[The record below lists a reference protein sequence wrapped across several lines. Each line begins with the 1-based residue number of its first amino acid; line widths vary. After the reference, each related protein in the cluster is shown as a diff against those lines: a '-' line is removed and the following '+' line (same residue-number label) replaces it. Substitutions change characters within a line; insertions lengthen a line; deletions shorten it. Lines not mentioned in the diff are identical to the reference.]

1 MRFFL
6 CKDDDDKKIFSYS
19 GEFDGYKFNSKK
31 EKNLMQVSHITVVN
45 PQMIDSILSLKFNK
59 RFNKLLKYIN
69 FILNSDDND
78 STNIAIALNEVELL
92 RSILLNRY
100 QKFLNQEKEE
110 LFLRKLRIVE
120 NELRLKEVMLL
131 ANENTYLEQKG
142 KGR

>member
-6 CKDDDDKKIFSYS
+6 CKDNDEKKLFSYS

-131 ANENTYLEQKG
+131 ANENTYLEQKE

>member
-6 CKDDDDKKIFSYS
+6 CKDNDEKKLFIYS

-45 PQMIDSILSLKFNK
+45 PRMIDSILSVKFNK

-69 FILNSDDND
+69 YLLNSDDSD
-78 STNIAIALNEVELL
+78 SSNIAIALNEVALL
-92 RSILLNRY
+92 RGILLNRY

-120 NELRLKEVMLL
+120 NELRLKEVMIL
-131 ANENTYLEQKG
+131 ANENSYDEEKG
-142 KGR
+142 KSR

>member
-69 FILNSDDND
+69 FILNSDDSD

-100 QKFLNQEKEE
+100 QKFLNQEKEG

-131 ANENTYLEQKG
+131 ANENTYLEQKE

>member
-6 CKDDDDKKIFSYS
+6 CKDDDDKKLFSYS

-131 ANENTYLEQKG
+131 ANENTYLEQKE

>member
-69 FILNSDDND
+69 FILNSDDSD

-131 ANENTYLEQKG
+131 ANENTYLEQKE

>member
-100 QKFLNQEKEE
+100 
-110 LFLRKLRIVE
+110 
-120 NELRLKEVMLL
+120 
-131 ANENTYLEQKG
+131 
-142 KGR
+142 

>member
-131 ANENTYLEQKG
+131 ANENTYLEQKE

>member
-6 CKDDDDKKIFSYS
+6 CKDNDEKKLFSYS
-19 GEFDGYKFNSKK
+19 GEFDGYKFNYKK

-45 PQMIDSILSLKFNK
+45 PRMIDSILSVKFNK

-69 FILNSDDND
+69 YLLNSDDSD
-78 STNIAIALNEVELL
+78 SGNIAIALNEVALL
-92 RSILLNRY
+92 RGILLNRY

-120 NELRLKEVMLL
+120 NELRLKEVMIL
-131 ANENTYLEQKG
+131 ASENSYDEEKG
-142 KGR
+142 KSR